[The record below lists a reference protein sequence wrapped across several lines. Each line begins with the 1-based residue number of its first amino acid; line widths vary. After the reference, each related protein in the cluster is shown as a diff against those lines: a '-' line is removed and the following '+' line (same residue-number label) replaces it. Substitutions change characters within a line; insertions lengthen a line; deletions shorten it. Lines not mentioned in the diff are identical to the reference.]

1 MGVRLELPGMFWE
14 GGWAVWSEQGVEKTD
29 EVSVPVG
36 LSTGH
41 SENLEFR

>member
-1 MGVRLELPGMFWE
+1 MFWE
-14 GGWAVWSEQGVEKTD
+14 GGWAVRSEQDSVVEKTD